1 MEDIISYGHIENEL
15 MYPHC
20 NPGMEIVLVEQGHLE
35 WAVDQVPEVLNPGS
49 VFFTL
54 PWQTHGSLQIR
65 EPRNR
70 IFYVLFSLPGN
81 DSSIRGGM
89 RFPESL
95 RFSAAEQRMLGRI
108 FMTGPHH
115 AWQASPLLS
124 RLFPDLIRRLD
135 GSSDLDTMAA
145 ASLLRSILIELADI
159 ISKAQCVQG
168 RFSPT
173 MQKVHAFL
181 KHLGKSLDHPWS
193 LEEMAK
199 HCGVKRTQFT
209 NLIKQVTGYSP
220 TRYLNRVRLEKAC
233 ELLRTTNRSIMDITL
248 DCGYSSSQ
256 YFAEAFK
263 KSARMTPTEYRN
275 LLPELEAIMRNNWAH
290 PERRSVV
297 DEQRRAASFE
307 NVSTARTQ

>member
-35 WAVDQVPEVLNPGS
+35 WAVEKVPEVLNPGS

-81 DSSIRGGM
+81 TGSVKDGM
-89 RFPESL
+89 GFPESL

-115 AWQASPLLS
+115 AWQASPLLR

-135 GSSDLDTMAA
+135 GSSELDKMAA
-145 ASLLRSILIELADI
+145 AALLRAILIELADI
-159 ISKAQCVQG
+159 ISQAQCGQG
-168 RFSPT
+168 RFSST

-181 KHLGKSLDHPWS
+181 KNLGKSLDHPWS
-193 LEEMAK
+193 LEEMAER
-199 HCGVKRTQFT
+199 CGVKRTQLT

-220 TRYLNRVRLEKAC
+220 TQYLNRVRFEKAC
-233 ELLRTTNRSIMDITL
+233 ELLRKTDRSIMDITL
-248 DCGYSSSQ
+248 ECGYSSSQ

-263 KSARMTPTEYRN
+263 KNARMTPTEYRN
-275 LLPELEAIMRNNWAH
+275 LLPELDAILQSNWDH
-290 PERRSVV
+290 PERRSV
-297 DEQRRAASFE
+297 EEELQRAASFG
-307 NVSTARTQ
+307 NIGKAGRK